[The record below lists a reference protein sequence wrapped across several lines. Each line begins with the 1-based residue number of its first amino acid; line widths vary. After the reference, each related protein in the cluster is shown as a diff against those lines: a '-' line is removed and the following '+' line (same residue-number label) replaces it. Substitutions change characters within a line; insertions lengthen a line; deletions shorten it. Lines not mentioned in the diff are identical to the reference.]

1 MGSFDVK
8 NKIDNNSCDAAFF
21 ANFKIKQIK
30 TFFTPKIFCIFI
42 LPDPETVKKVQIRN
56 TAWFQF
62 SFQLVIMS

>member
-21 ANFKIKQIK
+21 ANFKKKQIK

-42 LPDPETVKKVQIRN
+42 LPDPELVKKKVRIRN
-56 TAWFQF
+56 TGF
-62 SFQLVIMS
+62 SSAFS